1 MINMT
6 ANVIGWAD
14 LPLFAAKMAGCPYQ
28 RHSETSRQSAIEAV
42 PGAKTQRMVIL
53 RLFRD
58 AGARGLTDDE
68 IEAITG
74 YKGSAVRPRRI
85 KLAQDGLI
93 ELAGFT
99 RPTRSGRD
107 AVVWKIKQKKA

>member
-1 MINMT
+1 MIDMAT
-6 ANVIGWAD
+6 NVIGWAD
-14 LPLFAAKMAGCPYQ
+14 LPLFSARMAGCTYQ
-28 RHSETSRQSAIEAV
+28 RHSQTSKDAAIKAV
-42 PGAKTQRMVIL
+42 PGAKTQRFVIL

-68 IEAITG
+68 IEAMTG

-85 KLAQDGLI
+85 KLCDDGLI
-93 ELAGFT
+93 EKSDVT